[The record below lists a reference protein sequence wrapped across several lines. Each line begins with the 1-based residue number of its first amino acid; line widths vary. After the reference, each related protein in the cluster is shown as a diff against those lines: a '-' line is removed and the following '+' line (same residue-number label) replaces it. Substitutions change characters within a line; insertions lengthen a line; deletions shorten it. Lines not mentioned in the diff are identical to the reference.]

1 MPNFDAG
8 HYFLTVLAPVRV
20 DSVMVH
26 DQSHSHRHLLRDVLD
41 KIPTGERTVASV
53 GTKRPVP
60 FARNNRTHFVR
71 FAVLDQVVFNGRAS
85 GDTLLDLVIN
95 KLRPAQR
102 QTDPLKPQWVDLLRS
117 PFLLFAADFDAANS
131 SDDELR
137 SYLTELW
144 NDMSPELKDIFK
156 HCYGFDGVTTVDQFF
171 QFIKKCQ
178 LETTMPFNDYW
189 SVAPALSDFSFTGSL
204 IGVGL
209 AAVLVGLAGWY
220 LFEFRIVAFI
230 LALLAIA
237 AGLFITWRRFKAK
250 AEAPFPTSTA
260 PAPGS
265 DLPTVLKALYVQ
277 RSFTE
282 LAISVQGKSDQELY
296 NAFGAFVTAQRPDTV
311 GAPTQPPGVIG
322 V

>member
-1 MPNFDAG
+1 VPNFDAG

-41 KIPTGERTVASV
+41 KIPTGERTAASV

-60 FARNNRTHFVR
+60 FAKNNRTHFVR

-137 SYLTELW
+137 SYLAELW

-156 HCYGFDGVTTVDQFF
+156 HCYGFDGVTTADQFF
-171 QFIKKCQ
+171 QYIKKCQ

-189 SVAPALSDFSFTGSL
+189 SVDPALSDFPLTGYL

-209 AAVLVGLAGWY
+209 AAVFVGLAGWY
-220 LFEFRIVAFI
+220 FLGS
-230 LALLAIA
+230 LAVFLAPLAIA
-237 AGLFITWRRFKAK
+237 VGLFITWKSFKAK
-250 AEAPFPTSTA
+250 AEAPFPTSPA

-265 DLPTVLKALYVQ
+265 DLPTVLKALYLQ

-282 LAISVQGKSDQELY
+282 LAIRVQGKSDQEVY
-296 NAFGAFVTAQRPDTV
+296 DEFGVFIATHRPDTV